1 MKTGG
6 YQIIDLSEHSF
17 SDGVTSYAKGI
28 YDTLESTRKAI
39 LVSGLEYEGE
49 ELRDMF
55 VNFAV
60 MNSNFVGFFSIKGH
74 SYKITIGE
82 TLDEGDSI
90 TILTRVQH
98 PHKLK
103 EVNYEP

>member
-1 MKTGG
+1 MKSGG
-6 YQIIDLSEHSF
+6 YQIIDLSGHNF
-17 SDGVTSYAKGI
+17 SDGVTSYANGV
-28 YDTLESTRKAI
+28 YDTLEGTRKAI

-60 MNSNFVGFFSIKGH
+60 MNSNFVGFYSVNGH

-82 TLDEGDSI
+82 TIDEGDPI
-90 TILTRVQH
+90 TITDEGSN
-98 PHKLK
+98 PA
-103 EVNYEP
+103 